1 MVYLDPPYTNT
12 EAGYNSYWSIALEER
27 LYHYIKELHNKE
39 HSFMLSGVKG
49 KHKEGKESQI
59 IQRFLDDGFNHAII
73 ELDYEKVARKKNT
86 KDSQEII
93 IYNY

>member
-1 MVYLDPPYTNT
+1 
-12 EAGYNSYWSIALEER
+12 
-27 LYHYIKELHNKE
+27 
-39 HSFMLSGVKG
+39 MLSGVKG